1 MKRNIDPLIVLAF
14 LAFLSCPIQAGV
26 YKHVDRHGNV
36 TYSNVPSG
44 NAKKIDLPP
53 LVVVPSVDSA
63 DVEERIAKRREAM
76 RLQEQRE
83 KIQSKITEEEKRLNE
98 LKSEY
103 KDGAPDRV
111 GSERNYQR
119 YLNRVERM
127 REEIDARE
135 RNLNGLRKELQE
147 LSSTTNNPGSQH

>member
-1 MKRNIDPLIVLAF
+1 MKRNNSLLIVLAF
-14 LAFLSCPIQAGV
+14 FSCSIQAGV
-26 YKHVDRHGNV
+26 YKHVDERGNV
-36 TYSNVPSG
+36 TYSNVPSS

-53 LVVVPSVDSA
+53 IVVVPSVDSG

-76 RLQEQRE
+76 KLEEQRE
-83 KIQSKITEEEKRLNE
+83 KIQSKITEEEKRLGE

-103 KDGAPDRV
+103 KEGAPDRL

-119 YLNRVERM
+119 YINRVERM

-135 RNLNGLRKELQE
+135 KNLEALKKGLQE
-147 LSSTTNNPGSQH
+147 VSRNNP